1 MAKDDFNNQED
12 NMNSENTYPKG
23 TFEGYPPKE
32 EQTMSSSNEK
42 PRQRPKPK
50 REIIIKKHIA
60 EKIETEKKEKEMG
73 NEEKEETHEK
83 TQKPKKSE
91 KKAKSSQKPA
101 KKEKPQK
108 EAKENERKWIVILAV
123 LAIIGIGFILAVSNL
138 GLFSTKNRAATVYGE
153 KILLPEL
160 EKAYNSLPEN
170 IKPLVTKDQVL
181 DQLISKKLLLKDA
194 NLKGITINDSEAE
207 AQITTLLEQSGL
219 TGAEFQD
226 LLDERNVTYEEFK
239 SQIKEALIINKLAE
253 DVIFAD
259 LVISEAEQRKFYE
272 NNTDLFTTPEII
284 NASHILI
291 CSNESIGCQ
300 NTRSIE
306 EAYVLAK
313 DVLSKINSTNFGEIA
328 AQYSEEPQADITQ
341 GNLGF
346 FKKGDMVLEF
356 ETAAFSLG
364 INQVSPKPVETVYGY
379 HIIKV
384 FEREEAKMMPFS
396 QVSEQIENDLK
407 TQKQQLLFEDYIK
420 NIKEKAIQANQLIIY
435 YNSTN

>member
-12 NMNSENTYPKG
+12 NLNSENTYPKG

-32 EQTMSSSNEK
+32 EPVMTNYEK
-42 PRQRPKPK
+42 PKQKSRPK
-50 REIIIKKHIA
+50 REIIMEKHVA
-60 EKIETEKKEKEMG
+60 EKKIEEEKQEKETKKEEIA
-73 NEEKEETHEK
+73 EK
-83 TQKPKKSE
+83 TQKLKKSD
-91 KKAKSSQKPA
+91 KKTKTAQKPA
-101 KKEKPQK
+101 KKESPAK
-108 EAKENERKWIVILAV
+108 EAKENEKKWIVILVV
-123 LAIIGIGFILAVSNL
+123 LAIIGIGFILAVTKL
-138 GLFSTKNRAATVYGE
+138 GLFSTKNVAATVYGE

-160 EKAYNSLPEN
+160 NQAYDTLPEN
-170 IKPLVTKDQVL
+170 LKPLVTKDQVL

-194 NLKGITINDSEAE
+194 FLNNIAVNDSEVE

-226 LLDERNVTYEEFK
+226 LLDEKNVTYEEFK
-239 SQIKEALIINKLAE
+239 SQIKEALTINKLAE
-253 DVIFAD
+253 QIIFAD
-259 LVISEAEQRKFYE
+259 LVISDAEQRKFYE
-272 NNTDLFTTPEII
+272 NNTELFLTPESV

-300 NTRSIE
+300 NTRSLE

-313 DVLSKINSTNFGEIA
+313 DIMSKINSTNFGEIA
-328 AQYSEEPQADITQ
+328 AQYSEEPQADITE

-346 FKKGDMVLEF
+346 FQKGEMVAEF
-356 ETAAFSLG
+356 ETAAFALN

-384 FEREEAKMMPFS
+384 FGKKEAKMIPFS
-396 QVSEQIENDLK
+396 EVSEEIKTDLEN
-407 TQKQQLLFEDYIK
+407 QKQQLLFEDYIR
-420 NIKEKAIQANQLIIY
+420 NIKEKAIQANQLRIY